1 PAHSNSD
8 PKRERNKG
16 SRSRKANA
24 IGEEEEKNRE
34 KWSPAMP
41 TGFVFYTGSGSIT
54 FDSEY
59 GLSWNPSPPKPA
71 RRCGLVASEEN
82 FMNYLTEYGV
92 DNIKSVKLV
101 EPKFPK
107 NSAATRCNNL
117 LRKFA
122 ERMSESENAEY
133 YRKALLKYC
142 GVDIDY

>member
-41 TGFVFYTGSGSIT
+41 TGFVFYT
-54 FDSEY
+54 
-59 GLSWNPSPPKPA
+59 
-71 RRCGLVASEEN
+71 GLVASEEN